1 MLNIGCHLS
10 ISKGYY
16 HAGMEALSIGA
27 NTFQFFTRNPR
38 GGSAKA
44 IDMKDIEKL
53 SDIVRENE
61 FAPLFA
67 HASYTMNLCSDKEAT
82 RIFAKEILKDDLKRV
97 ALLPKC
103 YYIFHPGSRGKQ
115 DIEAGIKHI
124 ATALNEAI
132 TENGDVTILL
142 EGMSGKGTEVGSS
155 MEELH
160 AIIDAVSPN
169 EKLGI
174 ILDTCHLY
182 SAGFDIVHDL
192 EGVIQYVDKM
202 VGWDR
207 VWGIHLNDSKV
218 AFASHKD
225 RHEGIGKGTIGI
237 EAIKNIVNH
246 PKFRDLPFNLETP
259 NELEGYKLEIELLKN
274 LYLEV

>member
-53 SDIVRENE
+53 RELAKENE

-67 HASYTMNLCSDKEAT
+67 HASYTMNLCSEKEET
-82 RIFAKEILKDDLKRV
+82 RLFAKEILKDDLKRIS
-97 ALLPKC
+97 LLPKC
-103 YYIFHPGSRGKQ
+103 YYILHPGSRGKQ
-115 DIEAGIKHI
+115 DIEVGIKHI
-124 ATALNEAI
+124 AEALNEAI
-132 TENGDVTILL
+132 AENNDVIILL
-142 EGMSGKGTEVGSS
+142 EGMSGKGTEVGGT

-169 EKLGI
+169 EGLGI

-192 EGVIQYVDKM
+192 DGVIQYVDKT
-202 VGWDR
+202 VGWER
-207 VWGIHLNDSKV
+207 VKGIHLNDSKV
-218 AFASHKD
+218 PFASHKD
-225 RHEGIGKGTIGI
+225 RHEVIGKGTIGI
-237 EAIKNIVNH
+237 EALKNIINH
-246 PKFRDLPFNLETP
+246 TQLRKLPFNLETP
-259 NELEGYKLEIELLKN
+259 NELEGYKKEIELLKS
-274 LYLEV
+274 LYIEI